1 MTLPVTQR
9 FASGMIGRGSAWLR
23 RSPVAALV
31 RRPILAFALAASALA
46 SVYWGVVAS
55 DRYTS
60 EATVIIQR
68 TDLGAKAGLDVGALL
83 GGTGGADRS
92 DQLLLRNYM
101 LSIDML
107 NKLDAALH
115 LRAHYSDPR
124 RDPLSRMWSQD
135 TASERFHEYFLS
147 RVSVDFDEYAGVLV
161 VKAQAFDPRT
171 AQAITQMMVGE
182 GERTMNALA
191 HALARDQVGFVERQ
205 VAELATR
212 YRQTRQAV
220 LRFQNDKGM
229 VSPQDSAAHLAASV
243 NALEGKR
250 TELQTQRTALLGYL
264 APQAPG
270 VVELDTQ
277 IAAIDQQIVREQGRL
292 AAPAGKTLN
301 STVEEF
307 QRLELEAGFA
317 QDVYKTALVALER
330 GRVEA
335 TRNLKKVTLLQK
347 PTLPEYPA
355 EPRRFYNT
363 LVFILIALLLAGVA
377 HLLAAII
384 RDHKD

>member
-1 MTLPVTQR
+1 MTLRFTQR
-9 FASGMIGRGSAWLR
+9 FAPRMAGRGSAWLHR
-23 RSPVAALV
+23 RPLAALI
-31 RRPILAFALAASALA
+31 RRPMFALALAASALA
-46 SVYWGVVAS
+46 SVYWCVVAS

-60 EATVIIQR
+60 QATVIIQR
-68 TDLGAKAGLDVGALL
+68 TDLGAKSALDVSSLL
-83 GGTGGADRS
+83 AGSGGADRS

-101 LSIDML
+101 LSVDML
-107 NKLDAALH
+107 DKLDAALH
-115 LRAHYSDPR
+115 LRAHYSDR
-124 RDPLSRMWSQD
+124 SRDPLSRMWSD
-135 TASERFHEYFLS
+135 DIASEQFHEYFLS

-171 AQAITQMMVGE
+171 AQAIARTMVAE
-182 GERTMNALA
+182 GERTMNAMA

-220 LRFQNDKGM
+220 LRFQNDKGL
-229 VSPQDSAAHLAASV
+229 VSPQDSAAHLAAAV

-277 IAAIDQQIVREQGRL
+277 IAAIDKQIAREQARL

-301 STVEEF
+301 GTVEEF

-347 PTLPEYPA
+347 PTLPEYPV